1 MDVAIDQLREGVL
14 VLFRAYWRSRSPSL
28 AWMSMVVIGS
38 SMGIHAPDGKTEQE
52 FCALRGS
59 SNRRRCNGSRGGRGG
74 VGSWLAL
81 RYTSRMAIQRY
92 RFFKSNQAAQLRR
105 LVLTVGG
112 VVEGVFAGLHKSP
125 HKGFSIEFAEHREY
139 VPGDELKHLDWTV
152 LARSDRYY
160 IKQYEQETNLRAD
173 ICLDASGSMDYRGAD
188 AVAAIRRKGAKAEKI
203 KNQKSKIENTQEPG
217 KVSKFEYAAVLAAS
231 LAFMLANQQDLVG
244 LTVFDEKITLE
255 IPQGNGPSH
264 LDQIFKKLEEV
275 RPGRETNVAAALHEL
290 ANKIPR
296 RGLVILISD
305 LLDDPDHLLLALQH
319 LRHARHQLVVLQV
332 LDRSET
338 ELPFARP
345 VTFEDMENQ
354 SRLQI
359 DPQLIRQEYRRQMRA
374 FLDDLK
380 LRCGQFRMDYVL
392 AYTDV
397 PWEAQIREVLRRTS
411 GK

>member
-1 MDVAIDQLREGVL
+1 
-14 VLFRAYWRSRSPSL
+14 
-28 AWMSMVVIGS
+28 
-38 SMGIHAPDGKTEQE
+38 
-52 FCALRGS
+52 
-59 SNRRRCNGSRGGRGG
+59 
-74 VGSWLAL
+74 
-81 RYTSRMAIQRY
+81 MAIQRY
-92 RFFKSNQAAQLRR
+92 RFFKAGQAARLRR
-105 LVLTVGG
+105 LELTVRG

-160 IKQYEQETNLRAD
+160 IKQYEQETNLRAT
-173 ICLDASGSMDYRGAD
+173 ICLDASGSMAYRGD
-188 AVAAIRRKGAKAEKI
+188 EGPKRKTRNAKRKMGGEAPAPEI
-203 KNQKSKIENTQEPG
+203 VMEAG

-231 LAFMLANQQDLVG
+231 LAYMLAGQQDLVG
-244 LTVFDEKITLE
+244 LTVFDQDITLE

-275 RPGRETNVAAALHEL
+275 QPGRETNVADTLHHL

-305 LLDDPDHLLLALQH
+305 LLDDPDRILLALQH

-332 LDRSET
+332 LDRAET
-338 ELPFARP
+338 DLPFGRP
-345 VTFEDMENQ
+345 VMFEDMETKA
-354 SRLQI
+354 RLQI
-359 DPQLIRQEYRRQMRA
+359 DPKTIRDDYRREMAA
-374 FLDDLK
+374 FLDNLK

-397 PWEAQIREVLRRTS
+397 PWETQIREVLRRTTA
-411 GK
+411 